1 MNPAIVPEYCIDA
14 DNICYYRTWL
24 ISFNIKEV
32 YVPDRFARQ
41 FGREQGCLHGVPLW
55 ARRTWSKWKD
65 WRVEYAREID
75 ELNQL
80 VGCRF
85 TPHADTNI
93 TTLPPDE
100 PVPEP
105 NGSGYSMNASQL
117 FYYGKLLT

>member
-85 TPHADTNI
+85 TPHAETNI